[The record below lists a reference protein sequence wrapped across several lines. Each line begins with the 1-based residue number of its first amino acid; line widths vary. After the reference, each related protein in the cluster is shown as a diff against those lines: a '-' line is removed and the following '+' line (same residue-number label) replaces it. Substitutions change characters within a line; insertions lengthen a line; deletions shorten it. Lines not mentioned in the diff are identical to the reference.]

1 MTPPQNPLPLLPEP
15 ALIVV
20 DMQNDF
26 VHPGAP
32 MEVAGARDILPGLG
46 RLIAAFRA
54 ARRPVVFLRYMGN
67 RRYDHLAEK
76 FGWITTMAPPVRA
89 CEPGHLRRFDDG
101 VEREGFAIVE
111 NLAPAAGEIV
121 IDKTYYSGFHETALH
136 ARLQQTGV
144 QSLCITGLIT
154 EMCVEDT
161 ARHAVHHGYPT
172 VILRDL
178 VASSDPQ
185 AAAAALGAFD
195 KNFGWVAGSDD
206 VVAKL
211 QAPAAGE

>member
-1 MTPPQNPLPLLPEP
+1 MTTPPYPLPPLPNP

-20 DMQNDF
+20 DLQNDF

-32 MEVAGARDILPGLG
+32 MEVAGARDILPGLD
-46 RLIAAFRA
+46 RFIAAFRA

-76 FGWITTMAPPVRA
+76 FGWISTMAPPVRA
-89 CEPGHLRRFDDG
+89 CEPGHLRRFADG

-121 IDKTYYSGFHETALH
+121 IDKTYYSGFHETDLH
-136 ARLQQTGV
+136 TRLQKAGV

-172 VILRDL
+172 VILHDL

-185 AAAAALGAFD
+185 AATAALAAFD
-195 KNFGWVAGSDD
+195 KNFGWVARADD
-206 VVAKL
+206 MENKL
-211 QAPAAGE
+211 QTPVGGE